1 MATQVMGVEKAGKK
15 QPASKAQGELRA
27 NGEEPA
33 VLGTNGKRDT
43 LPNGV
48 PHQNIERKE
57 AMLRKLRGEPPLEE
71 KLKELYGLIDTL
83 PDLSFMMQN

>member
-1 MATQVMGVEKAGKK
+1 VAHVTGVEKAGEK
-15 QPASKAQGELRA
+15 QPASKPQA

-33 VLGTNGKRDT
+33 MLGNNGKKDI

-48 PHQNIERKE
+48 PQQNIERKE